1 MKCEEM
7 MNLMQQSLDQ
17 DLTADEELVMLAH
30 LKQCPGCSDLYVRLK
45 LLHEELAQLPK
56 VKPAYSIVD
65 AILPQLEEIPLWNAD
80 SAEGPETSAAAKE
93 QVVTLPPAAART
105 NRRGLISWKIFSGV
119 AAAGIII
126 GLLMSNQD
134 NLHMNKTASESA
146 AMQNRMSV
154 PEAASALGAT
164 TGAVGK
170 QDQPTADS
178 AAQDLFA
185 VPTQTGAAGATSAVP
200 PSTPAAA
207 PEGSTEPK
215 DGSGRVTMASPLDSN
230 GSVKDQF
237 GSALKTPA
245 AEERQVASG
254 ASPESADAK
263 QKQADQSPEAADSAA
278 ESLTDGTQEEGH
290 LPMAIMEKAGDSA
303 APPEVEQGGEAAS
316 LPPEADAKHMGFSL
330 AGPVAG
336 AAPQPLSS
344 PDGMYAASVAEG
356 KVTITDKEGKAV
368 FVSSIH
374 LGPEVQ
380 VRFVEWTDAHTFSYA
395 VTTVSGTETVYVI
408 SAGQGKEWKK

>member
-17 DLTADEELVMLAH
+17 DLTAEEELEKLAH

-65 AILPQLEEIPLWNAD
+65 AILPQLEEIPLWIAD

-93 QVVTLPPAAART
+93 QVVALPPAAARN

-134 NLHMNKTASESA
+134 NLSVNKSASESA
-146 AMQNRMSV
+146 AMQNRMSA
-154 PEAASALGAT
+154 PQAASNLGAK
-164 TGAVGK
+164 GK
-170 QDQPTADS
+170 QDQSAADS
-178 AAQDLFA
+178 AAQDVFV
-185 VPTQTGAAGATSAVP
+185 VPTQTGAAGTTSAVP

-207 PEGSTEPK
+207 PEGSAESK
-215 DGSGRVTMASPLDSN
+215 DISGRVTMASPTDS
-230 GSVKDQF
+230 SVKDQF

-245 AEERQVASG
+245 AEDQETAYG

-263 QKQADQSPEAADSAA
+263 LRQQAESPDVADSAP
-278 ESLTDGTQEEGH
+278 ESLSDGTPEAVH
-290 LPMAIMEKAGDSA
+290 PPFAIMEKAGDSA

-316 LPPEADAKHMGFSL
+316 LPPEADAKYMGFSL

-336 AAPQPLSS
+336 GSPQPLSS
-344 PDGMYAASVAEG
+344 PDGMYAASVSEG

-395 VTTVSGTETVYVI
+395 VKTVSGTETVYVI
-408 SAGQGKEWKK
+408 SAAQGKEWKK

>member
-17 DLTADEELVMLAH
+17 DLTAEEELVMLAH

-93 QVVTLPPAAART
+93 QVVALPPAAAR
-105 NRRGLISWKIFSGV
+105 NNKRGLISWKIFSGV

-126 GLLMSNQD
+126 GLFMSNQD
-134 NLHMNKTASESA
+134 NLSVNKSASESA
-146 AMQNRMSV
+146 AMENRMSV
-154 PEAASALGAT
+154 QQALGAS
-164 TGAVGK
+164 TGAKGK
-170 QDQPTADS
+170 QDPSAADS
-178 AAQDLFA
+178 ATQDVFV
-185 VPTQTGAAGATSAVP
+185 VPTQTGVAGTTSAVP

-207 PEGSTEPK
+207 PEGSAESK
-215 DGSGRVTMASPLDSN
+215 DISGRVTMASPTDS
-230 GSVKDQF
+230 SVKDQF
-237 GSALKTPA
+237 GAALKQPA
-245 AEERQVASG
+245 AEDQDTANG
-254 ASPESADAK
+254 ASSDSADAK
-263 QKQADQSPEAADSAA
+263 LKQQTESPDAADSTP
-278 ESLTDGTQEEGH
+278 ESLSDGTPEAGH
-290 LPMAIMEKAGDSA
+290 PPFSIIEKTGNSA
-303 APPEVEQGGEAAS
+303 APPEVEQGGEAS
-316 LPPEADAKHMGFSL
+316 LPSGADTRQMGFTSL
-330 AGPVAG
+330 AGAAAG
-336 AAPQPLSS
+336 GAPEPLPS
-344 PDGMYAASVAEG
+344 PDGMYTASVAEG
-356 KVTITDKEGKAV
+356 KVTITDKDGKAV

-380 VRFVEWTDAHTFSYA
+380 VRFVEWTDGHTFSYT
-395 VTTVSGTETVYVI
+395 VKTVSGTETVYVI

>member
-7 MNLMQQSLDQ
+7 MDLMQQSLDQ

-45 LLHEELAQLPK
+45 LLHDELAQLPK
-56 VKPAYSIVD
+56 VRPAYSIVD

-93 QVVTLPPAAART
+93 QVVALPPAAARS

-134 NLHMNKTASESA
+134 NLSVNKSASESA

-154 PEAASALGAT
+154 PQAASDLGAS
-164 TGAVGK
+164 TGAKGK
-170 QDQPTADS
+170 QDQSAADS
-178 AAQDLFA
+178 ATQDLFV
-185 VPTQTGAAGATSAVP
+185 VPTLTGAAGTTSAVP

-207 PEGSTEPK
+207 PEGSAEQK
-215 DGSGRVTMASPLDSN
+215 DISGRVTMASPTDS
-230 GSVKDQF
+230 SVKDQF
-237 GSALKTPA
+237 GAVLQKSVIEDQDTAY
-245 AEERQVASG
+245 G
-254 ASPESADAK
+254 APPDSADAK
-263 QKQADQSPEAADSAA
+263 LKQQAESPDAADSAP
-278 ESLTDGTQEEGH
+278 ESLSDGTPEEGQFP
-290 LPMAIMEKAGDSA
+290 LAIIEKAGDSA
-303 APPEVEQGGEAAS
+303 ASPEAEQGGGAAS
-316 LPPEADAKHMGFSL
+316 LPPEGDARYMGFTSL
-330 AGPVAG
+330 AGPAAG
-336 AAPQPLSS
+336 GAPQPLPS
-344 PDGMYAASVAEG
+344 PDGMYTASVAEG
-356 KVTITDKEGKAV
+356 KVTITDKDGKAV

-380 VRFVEWTDAHTFSYA
+380 VSFVEWTDGHTFSYT
-395 VTTVSGTETVYVI
+395 VKTVSGTETVYVI

>member
-17 DLTADEELVMLAH
+17 DLTAEEELVMLAH

-45 LLHEELAQLPK
+45 LLHDELAQLPK

-93 QVVTLPPAAART
+93 QVVALPPAAART
-105 NRRGLISWKIFSGV
+105 NKRGLISWKIFSGV

-134 NLHMNKTASESA
+134 NLNLNKSASESA
-146 AMQNRMSV
+146 AIQNRMSA
-154 PEAASALGAT
+154 PQAASALGAS
-164 TGAVGK
+164 TGAKGK
-170 QDQPTADS
+170 QDQSAADS
-178 AAQDLFA
+178 ATQDLFV
-185 VPTQTGAAGATSAVP
+185 VPTQTGAAGTTSAVP

-207 PEGSTEPK
+207 PEGSAEQK
-215 DGSGRVTMASPLDSN
+215 DISGRVTMASPTDS
-230 GSVKDQF
+230 SVKDQF

-245 AEERQVASG
+245 AGDQETAYGS
-254 ASPESADAK
+254 SPESADAK
-263 QKQADQSPEAADSAA
+263 LTQQAESPDAADSAP
-278 ESLTDGTQEEGH
+278 ESLSDGTPEAVH
-290 LPMAIMEKAGDSA
+290 PPFAIMEEAGDSA
-303 APPEVEQGGEAAS
+303 ASPEVEQGGGAAS

-330 AGPVAG
+330 AGPAAG
-336 AAPQPLSS
+336 GAPQPLSS

-356 KVTITDKEGKAV
+356 KVTITDKDGKAV

-374 LGPEVQ
+374 LGPEAQ

-395 VTTVSGTETVYVI
+395 VKTVSGTETVYVI
-408 SAGQGKEWKK
+408 SAAQGKEWKK

>member
-17 DLTADEELVMLAH
+17 DLTAEEELVMLAH

-45 LLHEELAQLPK
+45 LLHDELAQLPK

-93 QVVTLPPAAART
+93 QVVAFPPAKARN

-126 GLLMSNQD
+126 GLFMSNQD

-146 AMQNRMSV
+146 AMQNRMSA
-154 PEAASALGAT
+154 PQAASNLGAS
-164 TGAVGK
+164 TGAKGK
-170 QDQPTADS
+170 QDQSAADS
-178 AAQDLFA
+178 ATQDLFV
-185 VPTQTGAAGATSAVP
+185 VPTQTGAAGTTSAVP

-207 PEGSTEPK
+207 PEGSAEQK
-215 DGSGRVTMASPLDSN
+215 DISGRVTMASPTDS
-230 GSVKDQF
+230 SVKDQF
-237 GSALKTPA
+237 GTALRTST
-245 AEERQVASG
+245 AEDQETASG
-254 ASPESADAK
+254 PSGEAADAY
-263 QKQADQSPEAADSAA
+263 QKQADQSPEAAAGSAV
-278 ESLTDGTQEEGH
+278 ESQPDGTQEEGH
-290 LPMAIMEKAGDSA
+290 LPLAIMEKAGDSA
-303 APPEVEQGGEAAS
+303 ASPEVDQRGGAAS
-316 LPPEADAKHMGFSL
+316 LPPVGDAKQMGFTL
-330 AGPVAG
+330 AGPTAG
-336 AAPQPLSS
+336 GAPQPLPS
-344 PDGMYAASVAEG
+344 PDGMYTASVAEG
-356 KVTITDKEGKAV
+356 KVTITDKDGKAV

-395 VTTVSGTETVYVI
+395 VKTVSGTETVYVI
-408 SAGQGKEWKK
+408 SAVQGKEWKK